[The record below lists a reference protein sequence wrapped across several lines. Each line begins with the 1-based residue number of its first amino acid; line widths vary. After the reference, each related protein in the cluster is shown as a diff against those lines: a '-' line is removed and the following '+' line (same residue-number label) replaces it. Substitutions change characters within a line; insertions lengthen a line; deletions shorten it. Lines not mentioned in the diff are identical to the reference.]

1 VRIFQINDNQTETL
15 LSILSGHE
23 GPVWQIAWAHPK
35 FGSILASCSYDGTV
49 VIWRE
54 DAKKSSSSAGV
65 TNAETHSSW
74 SKIKIHKFHKSSGIQ
89 L

>member
-65 TNAETHSSW
+65 TNAEIHSSW